1 MTLAPAP
8 SVDTPRS
15 DDDLLLLTAE
25 GNREAF
31 TLLYDRTAAGILGLV
46 RRVLIDQAQSEE
58 VTQDVFLEVWQN
70 AKRFDPARGKALSWV
85 LTIAHR
91 RAIDRVRSSQSSRD
105 RDYSVGVRDYEASR
119 DDVAESVETRWEH
132 QRVTSALSLL
142 TDHQRQALELTYYR
156 GLTNVEAALQAGV
169 PVNTMKSRLR
179 DSLMA
184 LRRLVADAA

>member
-8 SVDTPRS
+8 SADTPRS

-31 TLLYDRTAAGILGLV
+31 TLLYDRTAARILGLV

-119 DDVAESVETRWEH
+119 DDVAESVETRREH

>member
-31 TLLYDRTAAGILGLV
+31 TLLYDRTAARILGLV

-179 DSLMA
+179 DSLRA